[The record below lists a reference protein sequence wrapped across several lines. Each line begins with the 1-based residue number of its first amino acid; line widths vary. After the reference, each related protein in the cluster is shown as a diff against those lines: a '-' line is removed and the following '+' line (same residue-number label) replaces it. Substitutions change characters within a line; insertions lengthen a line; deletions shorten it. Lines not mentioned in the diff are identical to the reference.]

1 MTIDLSLTKR
11 ELDIILCA
19 LNGTKFD
26 NYEVNAEKSVLLSKL
41 IDLKRKYDYH

>member
-1 MTIDLSLTKR
+1 MTIDLSLTDR

-26 NYEVNAEKSVLLSKL
+26 NYNVNLEKSVLLSKL
-41 IDLKRKYDYH
+41 IDLKKKYDY